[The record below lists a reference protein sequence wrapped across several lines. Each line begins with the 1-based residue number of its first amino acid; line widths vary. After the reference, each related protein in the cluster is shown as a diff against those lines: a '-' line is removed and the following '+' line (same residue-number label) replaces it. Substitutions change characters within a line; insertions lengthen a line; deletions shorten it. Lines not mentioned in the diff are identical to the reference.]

1 LFHFSVFAL
10 ACGFC
15 FFFPNG
21 KDGGRGKDGPSNKA
35 LKQDWVDNMFGPGTS
50 QRFIQIM
57 GTMDWRNCFTDI
69 YQQIITLPPSDQL
82 FLKQSAHS
90 LFQGLMESDG
100 LKDVE
105 QDRLE
110 DLMRYIRQSL
120 EKVT

>member
-1 LFHFSVFAL
+1 VLGHLSPELQKVLKLCTIYLVAL
-10 ACGFC
+10 DEQFTQTE
-15 FFFPNG
+15 
-21 KDGGRGKDGPSNKA
+21 
-35 LKQDWVDNMFGPGTS
+35 QDWVDNMFGPGTS
-50 QRFIQIM
+50 QRFIQTM
-57 GTMDWRNCFTDI
+57 STMDWRDCFSDI